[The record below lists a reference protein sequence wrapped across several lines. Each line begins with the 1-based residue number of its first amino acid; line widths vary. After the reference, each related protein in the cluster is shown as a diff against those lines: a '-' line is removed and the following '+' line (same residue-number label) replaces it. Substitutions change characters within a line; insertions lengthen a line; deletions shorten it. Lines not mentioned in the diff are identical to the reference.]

1 MLGYEFEDFNLYENT
16 LLNNYKITKNGKVK
30 LNQTII
36 ANGFIETEIITRLS
50 GNKISGKYRLN
61 FSVISTEDTFNEKDI
76 KFIENLGIIFT
87 VYDKSDIKHN
97 KLIIKINNS
106 ADIIKI
112 LKIYIE
118 IYDENKF
125 IAVLKTYILFSL
137 ETAYNNGN
145 LITGYSGWNFFVG
158 ENITLFEFI
167 GVTYNSFSTYIN
179 EMLFNSKAKK
189 LQKKYFDIP
198 IETAKNI
205 TSINH
210 KNISESNINDD
221 IKKLLTFISK
231 NSAFLLCFAYNLLA
245 IGSPVIRKLISDEKT
260 ERFALAICG
269 ISKRKNITAKK
280 FANILF
286 NSFAVNFD
294 KLNSIDFKQNINCG
308 KVKLNIEDFTVFR
321 NVVMLVSGKNYT
333 INLSNSKL
341 QKIFELLNDDFIDF
355 YPVFVSKKHFN
366 VIEIEEI
373 NIETI
378 DDFPDNKEELAV
390 LKEIMNNVYVAY
402 IFYLTL
408 FCREYTDILY
418 DENDFVFDLETKEKN
433 LPQKINELFKE
444 FRKIIREDDK
454 YDVNKENIAIQLM
467 DSITL
472 FCMIFKV
479 YTGKNA
485 EIIDD
490 FLRYSFDSMRKTAL
504 CDENTEEENIS
515 VISLFYKYIDDI
527 FVNKKYCPIYK
538 YWEGMEKKG
547 SENECYYLEYNKYF
561 DDFCK
566 YSKINIRKSDFN
578 SELKESD
585 RIIMKDDKT
594 SIGVYRIYRKSK
606 NLKSKRLYV
615 LAVKKV

>member
-1 MLGYEFEDFNLYENT
+1 MWGYEFEDFNLYENT

-50 GNKISGKYRLN
+50 VNKISGKYRLN

-158 ENITLFEFI
+158 ENIALFEFI

-179 EMLFNSKAKK
+179 ETLFNSKAKK

-210 KNISESNINDD
+210 KNISESNINED

-231 NSAFLLCFAYNLLA
+231 NSAFFVCFAYNLLA
-245 IGSPVIRKLISDEKT
+245 ISRPIIRKLISDEKT
-260 ERFALAICG
+260 ERFALAVCG
-269 ISKRKNITAKK
+269 VSKRKNITAKK
-280 FANILF
+280 FANIFF
-286 NSFAVNFD
+286 NSFAINFD
-294 KLNSIDFKQNINCG
+294 KLNSIDFKQNINCS

-444 FRKIIREDDK
+444 FRK
-454 YDVNKENIAIQLM
+454 
-467 DSITL
+467 
-472 FCMIFKV
+472 
-479 YTGKNA
+479 
-485 EIIDD
+485 
-490 FLRYSFDSMRKTAL
+490 
-504 CDENTEEENIS
+504 
-515 VISLFYKYIDDI
+515 
-527 FVNKKYCPIYK
+527 
-538 YWEGMEKKG
+538 
-547 SENECYYLEYNKYF
+547 
-561 DDFCK
+561 
-566 YSKINIRKSDFN
+566 
-578 SELKESD
+578 
-585 RIIMKDDKT
+585 
-594 SIGVYRIYRKSK
+594 
-606 NLKSKRLYV
+606 
-615 LAVKKV
+615 

>member
-1 MLGYEFEDFNLYENT
+1 MLGYEFKDFNLYENT

-61 FSVISTEDTFNEKDI
+61 FSVISTEDTFNEKDT
-76 KFIENLGIIFT
+76 KFIENLDIIFT

-97 KLIIKINNS
+97 KLIIKINNYV
-106 ADIIKI
+106 DIIKI
-112 LKIYIE
+112 LKLYIE

-167 GVTYNSFSTYIN
+167 GVTYNSFSAYVN
-179 EMLFNSKAKK
+179 ETLFNSQAKK
-189 LQKKYFDIP
+189 LRKKYFDIP
-198 IETAKNI
+198 VRIEKDI
-205 TSINH
+205 ISINY

-245 IGSPVIRKLISDEKT
+245 IGSPVIIKLISDEKT

-308 KVKLNIEDFTVFR
+308 KVKLNIEDFIVFR

-333 INLSNSKL
+333 INLNNSKI

-366 VIEIEEI
+366 VLEIEEI
-373 NIETI
+373 NIE
-378 DDFPDNKEELAV
+378 A
-390 LKEIMNNVYVAY
+390 
-402 IFYLTL
+402 
-408 FCREYTDILY
+408 
-418 DENDFVFDLETKEKN
+418 
-433 LPQKINELFKE
+433 IN
-444 FRKIIREDDK
+444 
-454 YDVNKENIAIQLM
+454 
-467 DSITL
+467 
-472 FCMIFKV
+472 
-479 YTGKNA
+479 
-485 EIIDD
+485 
-490 FLRYSFDSMRKTAL
+490 
-504 CDENTEEENIS
+504 
-515 VISLFYKYIDDI
+515 
-527 FVNKKYCPIYK
+527 
-538 YWEGMEKKG
+538 
-547 SENECYYLEYNKYF
+547 
-561 DDFCK
+561 
-566 YSKINIRKSDFN
+566 
-578 SELKESD
+578 
-585 RIIMKDDKT
+585 
-594 SIGVYRIYRKSK
+594 
-606 NLKSKRLYV
+606 
-615 LAVKKV
+615 